1 MANAMENLKVNE
13 TEKQTIETKETVISK
28 LKSKKIKENY
38 DKTAKSQFE
47 KDIINLKEKKHKDQ
61 GKSRNESKIK
71 IDNKVNK
78 AAKRMIMLKKNNK
91 SKLYNTL
98 ENYFKEKFLLYDDR
112 NQGFLNRKD
121 FSKLIKHMTKQNMS
135 VSEAER
141 FLNFIDSDGNQRV
154 DISELSKF
162 CEKGMLVKK
171 VNRKSWRN
179 KSPLHSVLMN
189 FIEAVEKE
197 NAKFFVQDYFEK
209 IWHKFDV
216 DKDNVLNQV
225 EFTNMVKFLT
235 GKDIKKKDA
244 KKFLA
249 YLDKNNDMLA
259 EISEVVNFVLQGMKV
274 DKKDRKKWKRRSSL
288 HIILMEFIETVEHA
302 IFENI

>member
-1 MANAMENLKVNE
+1 
-13 TEKQTIETKETVISK
+13 
-28 LKSKKIKENY
+28 
-38 DKTAKSQFE
+38 
-47 KDIINLKEKKHKDQ
+47 
-61 GKSRNESKIK
+61 
-71 IDNKVNK
+71 
-78 AAKRMIMLKKNNK
+78 
-91 SKLYNTL
+91 
-98 ENYFKEKFLLYDDR
+98 
-112 NQGFLNRKD
+112 
-121 FSKLIKHMTKQNMS
+121 MS

-259 EISEVVNFVLQGMKV
+259 EITEVVNFVLQGMKV

-288 HIILMEFIETVEHA
+288 HVILMAFIETVEHA